1 MTPWYRFIER
11 RINSWHSPR
20 RRQDTILPCSRSWT
34 MVTRITAPRPVWLPV
49 GMMSTMSRLPCS
61 LSATRNAVVAR
72 RNDEHDVATAMLTL
86 SHEKRRCHKPSPGN
100 SLSRSLLA
108 HAMPEEAGT
117 VAAEVSVRYTLSKE
131 FDTWQVGPNNFSG
144 FF

>member
-1 MTPWYRFIER
+1 MAFSASTPR
-11 RINSWHSPR
+11 HDP
-20 RRQDTILPCSRSWT
+20 
-34 MVTRITAPRPVWLPV
+34 PVF
-49 GMMSTMSRLPCS
+49 S
-61 LSATRNAVVAR
+61 LVDDGDEDNGTTTGVVAR